1 MRTRYTVSILLSP
14 VFIFGY
20 VMATP
25 NSDATTN
32 AATQELSEKIFSIEK
47 MTCKMCHIMVRKAIE
62 KVVGVV
68 KVTVDY
74 DQKTATGLFNPYKA
88 TNEEIALASTNIG
101 PTETVRSVRGVSR
114 KQVAWL
120 NLKRTTEA
128 RL

>member
-1 MRTRYTVSILLSP
+1 
-14 VFIFGY
+14 
-20 VMATP
+20 
-25 NSDATTN
+25 
-32 AATQELSEKIFSIEK
+32 
-47 MTCKMCHIMVRKAIE
+47 MVRKAME

-74 DQKTATGLFNPYKA
+74 DQKTATVLFNPHKA